1 MKDEEEE
8 NNLDQRFKEGLSKA
22 EDNIAFRNAD
32 WDAMEKLLDEEKRR
46 KGFIYRLPAII
57 TAIAAML
64 LLALG
69 FFFLRPETKPRTDKN
84 DMAGV
89 KPSKNNANSF
99 NQTNT
104 DSVKNGGSDLANNK
118 TQPIDKTSTYT
129 KPFTGN
135 TANNNS
141 DGDLKDH
148 QLTTT
153 SNGINQ
159 LAGVVNGTKP
169 NKTSTGKVNGLNS
182 DILPIQQS
190 AGGENYIAANQTGL
204 QNGSGQP
211 ELDNNKSAIELSA
224 TGTNLVNNNA
234 EISAANLSATDKQ
247 LDNSNKRYVAAVK
260 QKQKPAVNALWPTHA
275 VVLSILT
282 APDVNG
288 VGNSFSNSQVGST
301 TGLMLSVGL
310 THRLTISTGAMYAKK
325 PYSANFSQYTTAYP
339 FKVQPT
345 NVYADCRVL
354 DIPINIDYRLYSKGR
369 NMIALGTGISSYFML
384 RENYR
389 FDYENNPGWASTNI
403 DIKNQ
408 NQHILGVLN
417 INATYQRRINEK
429 FGLNVQP
436 YMKLP
441 LTSIGYGKV
450 DLQSTGVAVGVSWYL
465 TSSRPK

>member
-57 TAIAAML
+57 TGIAAML

-69 FFFLRPETKPRTDKN
+69 FFFLRPATKTGVNKN

-89 KPSKNNANSF
+89 KPSKSNTNSL

-104 DSVKNGGSDLANNK
+104 DSAKNGGSDLANNK
-118 TQPIDKTSTYT
+118 TQPIDKTSTST
-129 KPFTGN
+129 KPSNGN
-135 TANNNS
+135 TDNNNS
-141 DGDLKDH
+141 EKGLKDH
-148 QLTTT
+148 QSST
-153 SNGINQ
+153 SGSGQ
-159 LAGVVNGTKP
+159 LAGVVYGNKSGIKYNGGVEGLRN
-169 NKTSTGKVNGLNS
+169 NKSTIPKAEV
-182 DILPIQQS
+182 
-190 AGGENYIAANQTGL
+190 GENYIAANQTGL
-204 QNGSGQP
+204 QNGNGQSQFGI
-211 ELDNNKSAIELSA
+211 NNSAIELSA
-224 TGTNLVNNNA
+224 TGTNLLNNNT
-234 EISAANLSATDKQ
+234 ELTTANISATDKQ

-260 QKQKPAVNALWPTHA
+260 QKQKPAVNALWPSHA

-288 VGNSFSNSQVGST
+288 VGSSFSNSQVGST

-325 PYSANFSQYTTAYP
+325 PYSANFSQYTTAFP
-339 FKVQPT
+339 FKIQPT

-389 FDYENNPGWASTNI
+389 FDYNNNPGWASTNF

-417 INATYQRRINEK
+417 LNATYQRRINEK
-429 FGLNVQP
+429 FGLNLQP

-450 DLQSTGVAVGVSWYL
+450 DLQSTGVAVGVSWFL

>member
-57 TAIAAML
+57 TAVAAML

-69 FFFLRPETKPRTDKN
+69 FFFLRPATKSGVNKN

-89 KPSKNNANSF
+89 KASRNNTNSL
-99 NQTNT
+99 NQPKT
-104 DSVKNGGSDLANNK
+104 DSAKNGGSDLANNK
-118 TQPIDKTSTYT
+118 TQPIDKTSTYI
-129 KPFTGN
+129 KPLNGN
-135 TANNNS
+135 TANNAEE
-141 DGDLKDH
+141 GLKDH
-148 QLTTT
+148 Q
-153 SNGINQ
+153 SPASASRSNQ
-159 LAGVVNGTKP
+159 LVGTVYKNKTGKKP
-169 NKTSTGKVNGLNS
+169 NGKIERAYQDKSTTPKTDTG
-182 DILPIQQS
+182 D
-190 AGGENYIAANQTGL
+190 NYIAANKTGL
-204 QNGSGQP
+204 TNDA
-211 ELDNNKSAIELSA
+211 EHANIELSA
-224 TGTNLVNNNA
+224 TSISAVNNNTNLT
-234 EISAANLSATDKQ
+234 AASLNATDKQ
-247 LDNSNKRYVAAVK
+247 LDNSNKRYIAAVK
-260 QKQKPAVNALWPTHA
+260 QKQKPAVNSLWPAHA

-301 TGLMLSVGL
+301 SGLMLSVGL

-325 PYSANFSQYTTAYP
+325 PYSANFSQYTTSYP
-339 FKVQPT
+339 FKIQPT

-369 NMIALGTGISSYFML
+369 NAIAVGTGISSYFML

-450 DLQSTGVAVGVSWYL
+450 DLQSTGVAVGVSWFL